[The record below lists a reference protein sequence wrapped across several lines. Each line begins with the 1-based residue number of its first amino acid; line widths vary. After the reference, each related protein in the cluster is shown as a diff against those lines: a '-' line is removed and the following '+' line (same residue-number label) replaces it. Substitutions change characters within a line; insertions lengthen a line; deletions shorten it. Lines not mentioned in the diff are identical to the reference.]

1 MGESELFHTAP
12 LLLGRVRLLRA
23 GETSPALPHGLE
35 LRQRQL
41 RYTDGMNKFLLSMT
55 PFAALALL
63 SAAPSGAA
71 PAAAPSYHVLQK
83 VVLGG
88 DGGWDYLSIDA
99 NARRIYISRSSH
111 VMVVDADTYKV
122 VGDIPN
128 TNGVHGIAVASA
140 LGRGFTSNGRDNSV
154 TIFDL
159 KTLKTLGTVAVGT
172 GPDAILYEPK
182 TQRVF
187 TFNGRSNDATALDA
201 KTGKVLGTIALSGRP
216 EFAAADGSGMV
227 YDNIEDKSEVVA
239 IDAQSLTLKKRWSLA
254 PSESPSGLD
263 IDVRHHR
270 LFSVC
275 DGGKMVISDTTLG
288 MVASTAPIGNGPDA
302 AGFDPGFGYAF
313 SSNGQ
318 DGTLTAIKVFVDTVK
333 AAGGQMHVDTGIP
346 IQTVPTEKGAR
357 TMAVDTKTHRVLL
370 VTATPDTAN
379 PGEGR
384 RRNYVPGSFTLLV
397 VGP

>member
-1 MGESELFHTAP
+1 MSNTVF
-12 LLLGRVRLLRA
+12 
-23 GETSPALPHGLE
+23 
-35 LRQRQL
+35 
-41 RYTDGMNKFLLSMT
+41 SMT
-55 PFAALALL
+55 LLAALALF
-63 SAAPSGAA
+63 SAT
-71 PAAAPSYHVLQK
+71 PANAVPVAAPSYHVLQK
-83 VVLGG
+83 VTLGG
-88 DGGWDYLSIDA
+88 EGAWDYLSVDA

-128 TNGVHGIAVASA
+128 TNGVHGIAVAPT

-201 KTGKVLGTIALSGRP
+201 RTGKVLGTLALGGRP

-239 IDAQSLTLKKRWSLA
+239 IDARTLTLKNRWSLA
-254 PSESPSGLD
+254 PAESPSGLD
-263 IDVRHHR
+263 IDAKNHT
-270 LFSVC
+270 LFSTC
-275 DGGKMVISDTTLG
+275 DGGKMAISDVRTGKLFGTS
-288 MVASTAPIGNGPDA
+288 VIGNGPDA
-302 AGFDPGFGYAF
+302 AGFDPGTGLAF

-318 DGTLTAIKVFVDTVK
+318 DGSLSILRSSTTPGGDVSFIAYPTV
-333 AAGGQMHVDTGIP
+333 
-346 IQTVPTEKGAR
+346 QTVPTEKGAR

-370 VTATPDTAN
+370 VTATPDAAN
-379 PGEGR
+379 PGGGR

-397 VGP
+397 VGR